1 MPAVNTPSHE
11 PIALEKVKEGLRM
24 ARAGMARWEKKGD
37 PTDREILLQIYN
49 EVSVFVEEMETRL
62 GLATGDELP
71 DD

>member
-1 MPAVNTPSHE
+1 MPAMNAPSYE
-11 PIALEKVKEGLRM
+11 PLVLEKLREAHRM